1 MKIRRRFKQT
11 VTLEERLANE
21 AKHLRDQA
29 KQLPPG
35 PEQADLLRKAREDEM
50 IAEIE
55 GWITSP
61 GLQPPK

>member
-21 AKHLRDQA
+21 AKRLRDQA
-29 KQLPPG
+29 KKLPPG
-35 PEQADLLRKAREDEM
+35 PAQADLLRKAREAEM
-50 IAEIE
+50 VADVA